1 MILVELNECMNKKI
15 PPKNQTFWLQ
25 FWFLVVLVLLLSFNT
40 VAQETDT
47 IVPIRKNAEE
57 ILKSINLNSDG
68 FNFWKDDFSGHWAGI
83 DFGFN
88 TFLDADYSGYDSKFM
103 KNDVLRSN
111 SFHLNLIQQSIGLQ
125 RNRNNFGLVTGIG
138 VLFQDYRLDDT
149 ITIMRTE
156 NDMIM
161 PKSFHISE
169 NQKSKLFIF
178 SVTVPVLAEI
188 QIPVNNYRNRFY
200 FSSGMYFSYRIGSYT
215 KIKYKV
221 EHNQKLKINDNYSLQ
236 NFRYGIMARTGY
248 RWINFFAMYELTP
261 FFKEDK
267 GPKLTSFTF
276 GVTLLGF

>member
-1 MILVELNECMNKKI
+1 MNLKMPQINITVWLRLQVLILLG
-15 PPKNQTFWLQ
+15 F
-25 FWFLVVLVLLLSFNT
+25 LLSLNA

-68 FNFWKDDFSGHWAGI
+68 FNFWKDNFSGHWAGFDI
-83 DFGFN
+83 GFN
-88 TFLDADYSGYDSKFM
+88 AFLNSDYSGFQSNFM
-103 KNDVLRSN
+103 KNDLLRSN

-138 VLFQDYRLDDT
+138 FVFQDYRLEDT
-149 ITIMRTE
+149 LTIERTE
-156 NDMIM
+156 NDIIM
-161 PKSFHISE
+161 PKPFYISE

-178 SVTVPVLAEI
+178 SVLVPVLAEI

-200 FSSGMYFSYRIGSYT
+200 FSSGMYFSYRVGSYT

-248 RWINFFAMYELTP
+248 RWINFFAMYDLTTFFREEKGPELTP
-261 FFKEDK
+261 F
-267 GPKLTSFTF
+267 TF
-276 GVTLLGF
+276 GITLLQF

>member
-1 MILVELNECMNKKI
+1 MNIKKPFKISKLCYQLVALIFMIMLININSE
-15 PPKNQTFWLQ
+15 
-25 FWFLVVLVLLLSFNT
+25 
-40 VAQETDT
+40 AQETDS
-47 IVPIRKNAEE
+47 IKPIRKNAEE
-57 ILKSINLNSDG
+57 ILKKINLNSDG
-68 FNFWKDDFSGHWAGI
+68 FNFWKDNFSGHWAGI

-88 TFLDADYSGYDSKFM
+88 TFLNADYSGYDSKFM
-103 KNDVLRSN
+103 KNDILRSN

-149 ITIMRTE
+149 TTIVRTE
-156 NDMIM
+156 NDIIM
-161 PKSFHISE
+161 PNSFHISE

-261 FFKEDK
+261 FFQEEK
-267 GPKLTSFTF
+267 GPELTPFIF
-276 GVTLLGF
+276 GITLLQF

>member
-1 MILVELNECMNKKI
+1 MNIIMSTKNKSFGVKIRFFVPMI
-15 PPKNQTFWLQ
+15 F
-25 FWFLVVLVLLLSFNT
+25 LLSFNT

-47 IVPIRKNAEE
+47 IVTIRKNAEE
-57 ILKSINLNSDG
+57 ILKQINLNSDG
-68 FNFWKDDFSGHWAGI
+68 FNFWKDNFSGHWAGI

-88 TFLDADYSGYDSKFM
+88 TFLNADYTDYDSKFM
-103 KNDVLRSN
+103 KNDILRSN

-149 ITIMRTE
+149 ITIERKQ

-261 FFKEDK
+261 FFQEEK
-267 GPKLTSFTF
+267 GPELTPFIF
-276 GVTLLGF
+276 GITLLRF